1 MTVPSHLQLA
11 AAPETAEPITLSV
24 VIPVYRGAATLPAL
38 MDELSVLTV
47 PRLTPGGTAFQ
58 VAEAILVW
66 DHGPDASDQVIAE
79 LAERLPWV
87 RAVWLSRNFGQH
99 PATVAGISASRGD
112 WVVTMDEDG
121 QHDPTD
127 IALLVDTAFTAR
139 SSLVYAQ
146 PSNPPPHSFVRNIAS
161 KTTKG
166 VVLRWLSGGQST
178 PFHSFRLIHGEHA
191 RAVAAFC
198 GPGVYLDVALGW
210 VVGGATS
217 CPVAMRTEG
226 REASSYDIRR
236 LSSHFW
242 RLVISSGN
250 RPLRIVSGAGLLTA
264 VLGVVLAVF
273 LAVQRLTG
281 DVAVQGW
288 TSVIVAVLIIG
299 GLVLVSLGV
308 IAEYV
313 GLAAAMSMGKPLF
326 VATSGA
332 SPFSTASAPP
342 VSPPPAQPATPP
354 VATPPPTADA
364 TAAVVRSPSP
374 SPSPLPEN
382 VRRS

>member
-1 MTVPSHLQLA
+1 VTTSSSVELPT
-11 AAPETAEPITLSV
+11 APETVEPISVSV
-24 VIPVYRGAATLPAL
+24 VIPVYAGATTVSAL
-38 MDELSVLTV
+38 IDELAGLTA
-47 PRLTPGGTAFQ
+47 PRMTPGGRYFQ
-58 VAEAILVW
+58 VAEVILVW
-66 DHGPDASDQVIAE
+66 DHGPDHSDQVITE
-79 LAERLPWV
+79 LTERLPWV

-121 QHDPTD
+121 QHDPAD
-127 IALLVDTAFTAR
+127 IARLIDTAFSAR
-139 SSLVYAQ
+139 SSLVYAA
-146 PSNPPPHSFVRNIAS
+146 PSNPPPHSFLRNIAS
-161 KTTKG
+161 SLTKG
-166 VVLRWLSGGQST
+166 AVLRWLSGGQST

-198 GPGVYLDVALGW
+198 GPGVYLDIALGW

-217 CPVAMRTEG
+217 CPVTMRDEG
-226 REASSYDIRR
+226 RAAGSYNVRR

-264 VLGVVLAVF
+264 VLGIVLALV
-273 LAVQRLTG
+273 LAVQRLAG
-281 DVAVQGW
+281 DTVPQGW

-299 GLVLVSLGV
+299 GLVLTSLGV

-313 GLAAAMSMGKPLF
+313 GLAAGMSMGKPLF
-326 VATSGA
+326 VAISK
-332 SPFSTASAPP
+332 PSAF
-342 VSPPPAQPATPP
+342 AE
-354 VATPPPTADA
+354 D
-364 TAAVVRSPSP
+364 
-374 SPSPLPEN
+374 

>member
-1 MTVPSHLQLA
+1 VTSTDSVELPT
-11 AAPETAEPITLSV
+11 APETAEPISVSV
-24 VIPVYRGAATLPAL
+24 VIPVYAGATTVPAL
-38 MDELSVLTV
+38 IEELGALTT
-47 PRLTPGGTAFQ
+47 PRMTAGGTCFQ
-58 VAEAILVW
+58 VAEVILVW
-66 DHGPDASDQVIAE
+66 DHGPDHSDQVITE
-79 LAERLPWV
+79 LTERLPWV
-87 RAVWLSRNFGQH
+87 RAVWLSRNYGQH

-121 QHDPTD
+121 QHDPAD
-127 IALLVDTAFTAR
+127 IARLIDTAFSAR
-139 SSLVYAQ
+139 SSLVYAA
-146 PSNPPPHSFVRNIAS
+146 PSNPPPHSFLRNIAS
-161 KTTKG
+161 SMTKG
-166 VVLRWLSGGQST
+166 VVLRWLSGGEST

-217 CPVAMRTEG
+217 CPVAMRDEG
-226 REASSYDIRR
+226 RAASSYNVRR

-264 VLGVVLAVF
+264 VLGIVLALV
-273 LAVQRLTG
+273 LAVQRLAG
-281 DVAVQGW
+281 DTVPQGW

-299 GLVLVSLGV
+299 GLVLTSLGV

-313 GLAAAMSMGKPLF
+313 GLAAGMSMGKPLF
-326 VATSGA
+326 VAISRP
-332 SPFSTASAPP
+332 SPFSE
-342 VSPPPAQPATPP
+342 
-354 VATPPPTADA
+354 D
-364 TAAVVRSPSP
+364 
-374 SPSPLPEN
+374 